1 MKLFRHLRQKYL
13 RLSASASSHHQ
24 KHFDY
29 CPHCEEKT
37 PWMTRVLQG
46 YYRCLQCGNDPLTV
60 GPNAEVSGDSAAES
74 AGRAQYRKS
83 A

>member
-13 RLSASASSHHQ
+13 HLSANASTHHQ

-46 YYRCLQCGNDPLTV
+46 YYRCLQCGNDPLV
-60 GPNAEVSGDSAAES
+60 AQDAEAPVDTEAETPS
-74 AGRAQYRKS
+74 RHAQYRKS